1 MSGEKKEVLY
11 KQRILQ
17 YSKEVYIHVCFNQ
30 GFESHSLCHSVPA
43 PGMETGLLVCTQA
56 ILFLPSFCLQAAVP
70 AYCLVFSCTS
80 RKICS
85 LSYSPLNSMFS

>member
-1 MSGEKKEVLY
+1 MLY

-30 GFESHSLCHSVPA
+30 GFESHFLCHLVPA
-43 PGMETGLLVCTQA
+43 PGMEMGLLVCTQA
-56 ILFLPSFCLQAAVP
+56 MLFLPSSCLQAAVL

-80 RKICS
+80 RKICG
-85 LSYSPLNSMFS
+85 LSNSPLNSMFS